1 VRLAEILTT
10 HWPDYAA
17 KFGRLIPPEQR
28 AAVRAILR
36 CRTPALGGQ
45 RHRCACGREH
55 LAYHSCNH
63 RACPRCGQDDAS
75 AWLARQRTRL
85 LPAPYFLVTFT
96 VPEEL
101 REPIRAAMKPW
112 YGALLKESAGALQDL
127 AADPKHLGAELGI
140 TAMLQTWTRDLRY
153 HPHVHLLVPGGGLTP
168 DGLRWVRVH
177 RVREPACDSATPG
190 ASQRLR
196 SQQRRANGVSHA
208 VKDAGFLVPQV
219 KLAARFKGRLKAW
232 LQAAQPALFQA
243 VPAKVWWLKWVADVQ
258 PVGSGEAALKYLGNY
273 LCQPP
278 LREHQLE
285 RDDASGVTF
294 RYRANDGEVKRAT
307 VSGREFVRRVL
318 QHVLPKGFQRVRHYG
333 WRGAAARA
341 KWERILALLDW
352 RAPLRVP
359 PAPLPPPQCP
369 CCGKPM
375 FLIGTL
381 PRAPT
386 GWRVELQRET

>member
-1 VRLAEILTT
+1 VRLAEILSA
-10 HWPDYAA
+10 HWPAYLA
-17 KFGRLIPPEQR
+17 KFGRLIPEEQR

-63 RACPRCGQDDAS
+63 RACPRCGQDDAA
-75 AWLARQRTRL
+75 AWLAQQRTRL

-96 VPEEL
+96 LPEEL

-127 AADPKHLGAELGI
+127 AAQPKHLGAQLGLS
-140 TAMLQTWTRDLRY
+140 AMLQTWTRDLRY

-168 DGLRWVRVH
+168 NGLRWVRV
-177 RVREPACDSATPG
+177 P
-190 ASQRLR
+190 
-196 SQQRRANGVSHA
+196 
-208 VKDAGFLVPQV
+208 DAEFLVPQV

-232 LQAAQPALFQA
+232 LQQDQPDQFKR
-243 VPAKVWWLKWVADVQ
+243 VPAKVWWMKWVADVQ
-258 PVGSGEAALKYLGNY
+258 AVGSGEAALKYLANY

-285 RDDASGVTF
+285 QSDEQGVTF
-294 RYRANDGEVKRAT
+294 RYRDNGGEVQRVT
-307 VSGREFVRRVL
+307 VSGMEFVRRVL

-333 WRGAAARA
+333 WRGAAAKT

-352 RAPLRVP
+352 RSPVLVT
-359 PAPLPPPQCP
+359 PAPLPPPKCP
-369 CCGKPM
+369 ACGKTM

-381 PRAPT
+381 PRAPSP
-386 GWRVELQRET
+386 GRWRLKE